1 MKNND
6 SIVFSKRP
14 TIAIEKNFM
23 DMKNIFSKYYYDFH
37 DEISCSDRNLMMA
50 DIYTLI
56 YYMTDNLQNNL
67 LLNVPK
73 KIKPAVEYI
82 NSNYTQKIYTAHL
95 AELCFL
101 SESQMRRIFHSEF
114 GMSPIEYKNN
124 LCIKQACNM
133 LKFTNSSISEIAR
146 EVGFGNL
153 CFFSQTF
160 KKITGMSP
168 KQYSLKYRA

>member
-1 MKNND
+1 MNQFGQLEQVDLLLVNLLIKNVVLLEKL
-6 SIVFSKRP
+6 S
-14 TIAIEKNFM
+14 AIC
-23 DMKNIFSKYYYDFH
+23 I
-37 DEISCSDRNLMMA
+37 
-50 DIYTLI
+50 
-56 YYMTDNLQNNL
+56 

-82 NSNYTQKIYTAHL
+82 NNNYTQKVYTAHL

-160 KKITGMSP
+160 KKITGVSP